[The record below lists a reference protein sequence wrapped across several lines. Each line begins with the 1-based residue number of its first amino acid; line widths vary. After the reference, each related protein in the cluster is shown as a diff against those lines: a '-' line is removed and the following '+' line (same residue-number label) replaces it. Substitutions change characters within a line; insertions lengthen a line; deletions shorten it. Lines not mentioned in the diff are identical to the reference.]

1 MGCMCSKQ
9 RRAVQMIEKCPP
21 DPHVSPNKQFHAG
34 DIPLLQRQN
43 ANQTNGTRSSTN
55 LGVIGDDIYN
65 GGSMMSGRSGI
76 SGLSEDDSMSSPPS
90 PTVSSYQGDEDAER
104 ARYTHVAEEYSHY
117 GGNQRV
123 APSISVTNELQFSL
137 DQSGDRGFEQSY
149 TGSGHHVR
157 ENSNLSH
164 APSSSHFGLSQ
175 TSNFGISNMLGELSQ
190 PDYPHPTSYHQD
202 PTASL
207 WVHHPTDQRSS
218 HHSVHSEPIAIGH
231 GGHNQRLGP
240 QSEYGSPRSYH
251 DDHRH
256 RKHSPSSRHSHS
268 HSDHSDCLS
277 DHPSSY
283 HSNYLD
289 DPHHHNYHHH
299 HHGNSHRRH
308 DNRSNSRS
316 HSRSP
321 KYPNQLSQTT
331 PPNLSLKSGGH
342 QYLSHRTLPNE
353 GRIGIGGGGGG
364 GGGGGRG
371 VPMRHT
377 RSDDLGQSKY
387 HFHDNSAQRSGSRS
401 QLSDTESWVESTQRL
416 HHSSKIHPPPP
427 PPSHPSH
434 PSHSSHSTSG
444 SYPIRESPPE
454 PPQQLAPSE
463 APPIIDS
470 ILLEAVGCLMHQEN
484 CRIPRCPC
492 REVKK
497 RFAHIIPQTKL
508 HIQQEAE
515 RVTED
520 VQSGRFDP
528 MDRQQMRLSLSS
540 QNFSPDIHAHYHMT
554 SRSHIRQS
562 GSGMNRFKFIQRRR
576 SKSMDLTPV
585 MEQPGESCATT
596 PGVVVPDSARG
607 LLCGPAFSPAVT
619 PAGETLR
626 VLSPTTPSAGP
637 LVPTVLL
644 REISLSANNL
654 PALCLNDCPMAATPL
669 MQLGNRPLGSNIRSP
684 LSTAQHRWSGG
695 SFPDPPHTA
704 KPEEPKES
712 VSSDEGHPSDRYTS
726 QDSSSSLHTTST
738 QSSSGNSGKTDRTS
752 AFDNPTTLPDH
763 TFGEQ
768 MNTSTTAS
776 DPDGSLRRKEFQMKG
791 KQGEIEIPQQQGKA
805 AKYRYLESGY
815 STNSDVT
822 DPESSLPRS
831 QRPGDLP
838 IYSLKT
844 CPMTP
849 KKAPP
854 TSSASSREQPV
865 QMHLQESPLLSAKH
879 PATKKVSFSSLQ
891 EKCSSTTCDIHHQYK
906 AIEVTSEGRKFAEVE
921 NPEET
926 NQREVVSIIFGE
938 CPIPEHNMT
947 LITTLSDCTSEG
959 RRFTDDVNDFSLEIP
974 EGAIPE
980 GERLTIDVGVALFGP
995 FQFPEGL
1002 RPVSPVFWVCV
1013 RDNPNFQFSKPVTV
1027 TIPHFL
1033 HLENDGNIQS
1043 LGLTFLKADHN
1054 NNSDRMYEFQT
1065 MDGEMKFD
1073 PSQKFGI
1080 LKTTHFCSLCIAS
1093 RDRPDVLRRTSFCIT
1108 SVLPK
1113 YATIGKKQNAFFFI
1127 TFYNLNTCL
1136 KKVDELIK
1144 EKKLEHYEKTQL
1156 KFNFKRFTKNPA
1168 LEMIV
1173 TQPKDGK
1180 IGVIGVKKV

>member
-1 MGCMCSKQ
+1 
-9 RRAVQMIEKCPP
+9 MIESPP
-21 DPHVSPNKQFHAG
+21 DPHVSPNKQFHSG

-43 ANQTNGTRSSTN
+43 ANQTSGTRSSTN

-90 PTVSSYQGDEDAER
+90 PNVSSYQGDEDAER
-104 ARYTHVAEEYSHY
+104 ARYTHVVEEHSHY
-117 GGNQRV
+117 GNQRI
-123 APSISVTNELQFSL
+123 APSISVTNELQFPL
-137 DQSGDRGFEQSY
+137 NHSGDRGFEQSY

-175 TSNFGISNMLGELSQ
+175 TSYFGISNMLGELSRS
-190 PDYPHPTSYHQD
+190 DYPPTSYHQD

-218 HHSVHSEPIAIGH
+218 HHSVHSEPIAISH
-231 GGHNQRLGP
+231 GGHNQHVGP
-240 QSEYGSPRSYH
+240 QSEYGGQGSPWSYH
-251 DDHRH
+251 DDRRH
-256 RKHSPSSRHSHS
+256 RRHSPSSRHSHS
-268 HSDHSDCLS
+268 DHSDRLS
-277 DHPSSY
+277 DHPSGY
-283 HSNYLD
+283 HSNNLD

-299 HHGNSHRRH
+299 HHGNSHRRQ
-308 DNRSNSRS
+308 DNRSESRSRS
-316 HSRSP
+316 HSP

-342 QYLSHRTLPNE
+342 QYLSHRTLPYE
-353 GRIGIGGGGGG
+353 GRMGIGGGGGG
-364 GGGGGRG
+364 GGGG

-377 RSDDLGQSKY
+377 RSDDLGRSKY

-416 HHSSKIHPPPP
+416 HHSSEIHPP
-427 PPSHPSH
+427 PSH
-434 PSHSSHSTSG
+434 PSHSSHSSHSTSG
-444 SYPIRESPPE
+444 SDPIRESPPE
-454 PPQQLAPSE
+454 PPQQPAPSE
-463 APPIIDS
+463 ASPIIDS

-528 MDRQQMRLSLSS
+528 TDRRQQMRLSLSS
-540 QNFSPDIHAHYHMT
+540 QNISPDIHAHYHMT

-562 GSGMNRFKFIQRRR
+562 GGGMNRLKFIQRHR

-607 LLCGPAFSPAVT
+607 HLCGPAFSPAIT

-637 LVPTVLL
+637 LVSTVLL
-644 REISLSANNL
+644 REISLSADNL
-654 PALCLNDCPMAATPL
+654 PALCLNDSSIAATPL
-669 MQLGNRPLGSNIRSP
+669 MQLGKQPLGSNIRSP

-695 SFPDPPHTA
+695 SFPDPPHPA
-704 KPEEPKES
+704 KTNELKES
-712 VSSDEGHPSDRYTS
+712 VSSDEGHPSDCYTS
-726 QDSSSSLHTTST
+726 QDSSNSLHTTST
-738 QSSSGNSGKTDRTS
+738 QSSSGNLGKPDGTS
-752 AFDNPTTLPDH
+752 AFDDPTTLPNH
-763 TFGEQ
+763 TFDEK
-768 MNTSTTAS
+768 MSTSRTAS
-776 DPDGSLRRKEFQMKG
+776 DSETSLRRKEFQMKG

-805 AKYRYLESGY
+805 TEYRHLESGY

-822 DPESSLPRS
+822 DPESSLPS
-831 QRPGDLP
+831 NQRPSDLP
-838 IYSLKT
+838 VSSLKAH
-844 CPMTP
+844 PVTP
-849 KKAPP
+849 KIALPPEPPQNHWGTTKKAPP
-854 TSSASSREQPV
+854 TSSALSWEQPV
-865 QMHLQESPLLSAKH
+865 QMHLHESPPLTAKH
-879 PATKKVSFSSLQ
+879 PAAKKVPFSSLQ
-891 EKCSSTTCDIHHQYK
+891 EKCSSTTCDTYHQYK
-906 AIEVTSEGRKFAEVE
+906 TIEVTSEGRKFAEVE

-926 NQREVVSIIFGE
+926 NQREGVSIIYGD
-938 CPIPEHNMT
+938 CPIPDYMT

-959 RRFTDDVNDFSLEIP
+959 RQFTDEDNDFSLEIP

-980 GERLTIDVGVALFGP
+980 GERLTVDVGVALFGP

-1033 HLENDGNIQS
+1033 DLENDEDIKS

-1054 NNSDRMYEFQT
+1054 LNCGKLYPT
-1065 MDGEMKFD
+1065 DGEMKFE
-1073 PSQKFGI
+1073 PFQKFGV
-1080 LKTTHFCSLCIAS
+1080 LKTTHFRSLCIAC
-1093 RDRPDVLRRTSFCIT
+1093 RDRPDVLTKTRFCIT

-1113 YATIGKKQNAFFFI
+1113 CATIGKKQNAFFFI
-1127 TFYNLNTCL
+1127 TFYNLSTCL
-1136 KKVDELIK
+1136 AKVDELIT

-1156 KFNFKRFTKNPA
+1156 EFKFERFTKNPA

-1180 IGVIGVKKV
+1180 IEVIGLNKV

>member
-1 MGCMCSKQ
+1 
-9 RRAVQMIEKCPP
+9 MIEKCPP
-21 DPHVSPNKQFHAG
+21 DPHVSPNNQFHAR

-43 ANQTNGTRSSTN
+43 AN

-90 PTVSSYQGDEDAER
+90 PNVSSYQGDEDAER
-104 ARYTHVAEEYSHY
+104 ARYTHMAEEHSHY
-117 GGNQRV
+117 GNQRI
-123 APSISVTNELQFSL
+123 APSISVTNKLWFPLEHNV
-137 DQSGDRGFEQSY
+137 DGGFEQSY
-149 TGSGHHVR
+149 TSSGHHMR

-207 WVHHPTDQRSS
+207 WVHHPTTTTNE
-218 HHSVHSEPIAIGH
+218 SEFSLKSNG
-231 GGHNQRLGP
+231 
-240 QSEYGSPRSYH
+240 EEKSYH
-251 DDHRH
+251 
-256 RKHSPSSRHSHS
+256 SILSRHS
-268 HSDHSDCLS
+268 HSDHSS
-277 DHPSSY
+277 GY
-283 HSNYLD
+283 HSFVD
-289 DPHHHNYHHH
+289 DPE
-299 HHGNSHRRH
+299 RL
-308 DNRSNSRS
+308 
-316 HSRSP
+316 
-321 KYPNQLSQTT
+321 KY
-331 PPNLSLKSGGH
+331 
-342 QYLSHRTLPNE
+342 
-353 GRIGIGGGGGG
+353 
-364 GGGGGRG
+364 
-371 VPMRHT
+371 
-377 RSDDLGQSKY
+377 D
-387 HFHDNSAQRSGSRS
+387 FHDSSAQRGGSRS
-401 QLSDTESWVESTQRL
+401 QLSDTENWVETTQRL
-416 HHSSKIHPPPP
+416 PHSSKIHPPPP

-434 PSHSSHSTSG
+434 SSHSTHSTSG
-444 SYPIRESPPE
+444 SDPIRESPPE
-454 PPQQLAPSE
+454 PPQQPPPSE

-484 CRIPRCPC
+484 CRIHRCPC

-528 MDRQQMRLSLSS
+528 MDHQQQMRLSLSS
-540 QNFSPDIHAHYHMT
+540 QNFSPDIHAHYHVT

-562 GSGMNRFKFIQRRR
+562 GGGMNRLKFIQRRR
-576 SKSMDLTPV
+576 SKLMDLTPV
-585 MEQPGESCATT
+585 IEQPGESCATT

-607 LLCGPAFSPAVT
+607 LLCGPAFSPAIT
-619 PAGETLR
+619 PAGEILR

-644 REISLSANNL
+644 REISLSADNL

-669 MQLGNRPLGSNIRSP
+669 MQLANRPLSSNIRSP

-695 SFPDPPHTA
+695 SFPDPPHTV

-712 VSSDEGHPSDRYTS
+712 VSSDKGHLSDGYTS

-738 QSSSGNSGKTDRTS
+738 QSSSGNSGKTDGTS
-752 AFDNPTTLPDH
+752 AFDDPTTLPNH
-763 TFGEQ
+763 TKQ
-768 MNTSTTAS
+768 MSTSTTVS
-776 DPDGSLRRKEFQMKG
+776 DPDSSLQQKEFQMKG

-805 AKYRYLESGY
+805 TQYCPLDSWN
-815 STNSDVT
+815 STNSDAT
-822 DPESSLPRS
+822 DPESSLPRH
-831 QRPGDLP
+831 QRPSDLP

-844 CPMTP
+844 RSVTP

-854 TSSASSREQPV
+854 TSSALSREQPV
-865 QMHLQESPLLSAKH
+865 KMRLQESPVLKAHH
-879 PATKKVSFSSLQ
+879 PAAKKVPFSSLQ
-891 EKCSSTTCDIHHQYK
+891 ENCSSATYDIHHQYK
-906 AIEVTSEGRKFAEVE
+906 TTEVTSEGRKFTEVE
-921 NPEET
+921 NPEKD
-926 NQREVVSIIFGE
+926 NQRGVVSIFCGE
-938 CPIPEHNMT
+938 CSIPEHMT

-959 RRFTDDVNDFSLEIP
+959 RKFTDDVNDFSLEIP

-980 GERLTIDVGVALFGP
+980 GERLTIDVGVALFGT

-1033 HLENDGNIQS
+1033 HLENDEDIQS
-1043 LGLTFLKADHN
+1043 LGLTFLKANHN
-1054 NNSDRMYEFQT
+1054 KNYDGLHEFQPT
-1065 MDGEMKFD
+1065 DGEMKFK
-1073 PSQKFGI
+1073 PSQKFGV
-1080 LKTTHFCSLCIAS
+1080 LKTTHFCSLCLAC
-1093 RDRPDVLRRTSFCIT
+1093 RDRPDVLTKTSFCIT

-1113 YATIGKKQNAFFFI
+1113 CATIGKKQNAFFFI
-1127 TFYNLNTCL
+1127 TFYNLSTCL
-1136 KKVDELIK
+1136 EKVDELIK
-1144 EKKLEHYEKTQL
+1144 DKKLKDYEKTQL
-1156 KFNFKRFTKNPA
+1156 KFNFKKFTKNPA